1 MKTKNLYINTMG
13 CQMNVYDSE
22 QMCARLKPLGYQP
35 VGSVE
40 KADLIIVNTCAIR
53 EKPVQKVFSFLGR
66 LPHLKRKNPDLIIG
80 VGGCVAQQEGSAI
93 LKRMPHV
100 DLVFGTHTIGRL
112 ADNIRRIALKKHRI
126 IDIEM
131 SPDID
136 STDSATPENY
146 NRDVS
151 RFVTI
156 MRGCDNYCTY
166 CVVPYVRGREISR
179 PPHQIV
185 DEIRYLV
192 NTGVREVILL
202 GQNVNSYGKKEGT
215 VTFAQLLTQIS
226 AIEGLYRIRFTTSH
240 PADLGDDL
248 IASFQT
254 DAKLCHHIHLP
265 VQSGSDKI
273 LKRMN
278 RKYMRSAYLKKIDK
292 LRAVCPDIAITS
304 DIIVG
309 FPGETEHDFKET
321 CNLIERVE
329 YDGLFVFKYSDR
341 PNAPAARFSDKIAE
355 DEKQERLSAILTLQ
369 EHYTVKKNRA
379 LVGSEQIVLTE
390 GFSKQHHGDDDA
402 TTQYSGRLSSNKI
415 VNFVMRSDKRTS
427 ITNDKRPGLK
437 GELIRVKIEKALAHS
452 LKGVAMGF
460 PEK

>member
-1 MKTKNLYINTMG
+1 
-13 CQMNVYDSE
+13 MNVYDSE
-22 QMCARLKPLGYQP
+22 QMLARLKPLGYQP
-35 VGSVE
+35 SASME

-66 LPHLKRKNPDLIIG
+66 LPHLKHKNPDLIIA
-80 VGGCVAQQEGSAI
+80 VGGCVAQQEGTAI

-100 DLVFGTHTIGRL
+100 DLVFGTHAIGRL
-112 ADNIRRIALKKHRI
+112 ADNVRRIALKKHRI
-126 IDIEM
+126 VDIEM

-136 STDSATPENY
+136 SINSVAPENY
-146 NRDVS
+146 NQNVS

-179 PPHQIV
+179 SPHLIV
-185 DEIRYLV
+185 EEIRSLV
-192 NTGVREVILL
+192 NSGVREVVLL

-215 VTFAQLLTQIS
+215 VTFAQLLTQIA
-226 AIEGLYRIRFTTSH
+226 AIKDLYRIRFTTSH

-278 RKYMRSAYLKKIDK
+278 RKYTRASYQKKIDK
-292 LRAVCPDIAITS
+292 LRAVCPEIAITS

-321 CNLIERVE
+321 CNLLERVE

-341 PNAPAARFSDKIAE
+341 PNAPASRFSEKVSE
-355 DEKQERLSAILTLQ
+355 GEKQERLAAILALQ
-369 EHYTVKKNRA
+369 ERYTVKKNRA
-379 LVGSEQIVLTE
+379 LVGSEEIILVE
-390 GFSKQHHGDDDA
+390 GFSKQHHDYDHHEA
-402 TTQYSGRLSSNKI
+402 AIQYSGRLSSNKI
-415 VNFVMRSDKRTS
+415 VNFVMHGDKDTAL
-427 ITNDKRPGLK
+427 KHGEGPGLK
-437 GELIRVKIEKALAHS
+437 GKLIRVKIENALAHS
-452 LKGVAMGF
+452 LKGAAV
-460 PEK
+460 